1 MAAKKLTSAKVV
13 TRVAVGA
20 GRNSVLQGANA
31 AKYRQFAIW
40 RIRRERKH
48 RQFPEVLGETTRYLE
63 IGNHPG
69 RPPRARADCSKVR

>member
-31 AKYRQFAIW
+31 AKYRQFAIR

-48 RQFPEVLGETTRYLE
+48 RQFPEVSGEILGTYESRE
-63 IGNHPG
+63 PPG
-69 RPPRARADCSKVR
+69 KAVQS